1 MVIIYIF
8 KAELSNKH
16 IKACMDR
23 VLINFKIM
31 LQEGKK
37 YNRCVHCIYN
47 VFLVEK
53 RSEANVAKLQHLLS
67 TGSGYMGI

>member
-16 IKACMDR
+16 TKAWMSR

-47 VFLVEK
+47 VFLV
-53 RSEANVAKLQHLLS
+53 
-67 TGSGYMGI
+67 